1 MGGEETMT
9 KYILRRLIL
18 TLPVVIGV
26 TMLVFSMLHLV
37 PGDPVKAMFIESGGA
52 TAEQIE
58 QVRHL
63 LGLDQPLPVQYWDYI
78 SKALRGDLGESII
91 TKQKVSELIVQ
102 NFPSTLQLT
111 VAGMGLAIALGVLL
125 GVLSAVRHNSWLD
138 NLTMVIATLGV
149 SMPSFWLG
157 LLLILVFGIYLRWV
171 PITSGS
177 DLNRLALPALALGF
191 QAAAIIARLVR
202 TNLLEV
208 LHEDY
213 IRTARA
219 KGLSNPAVIVRHGL
233 RNSLIPVVTV
243 VGLQFGG
250 LLGGAVIIEAVF
262 ARQGIGQL
270 LVGALQA
277 RDFPLAQGCILFIAL
292 VYVLVN
298 LAVDVLYAFIDPRIH
313 YQ

>member
-1 MGGEETMT
+1 MT
-9 KYILRRLIL
+9 TYILRRLVL
-18 TLPVVIGV
+18 TVPVLFGV
-26 TMLVFSMLHLV
+26 TLLVFSMLHLV

-52 TAEQIE
+52 SAEQIE

-63 LGLDQPLPVQYWDYI
+63 LGLDKSLPEQYWDYLTN
-78 SKALRGDLGESII
+78 ALHGDLGQSII
-91 TKQKVSELIVQ
+91 SRQSVFELIVQ
-102 NFPSTLQLT
+102 NLPSTLQLT
-111 VAGMGLAIALGVLL
+111 VTGLGLAIVLGMALGV
-125 GVLSAVRHNSWLD
+125 VAAVRQSSWAD
-138 NLTMVIATLGV
+138 NMTMVVATIGV

-171 PITSGS
+171 PITAGS
-177 DLNRLALPALALGF
+177 DLNRLALPAFALGF
-191 QAAAIIARLVR
+191 QSAAIIARLVR
-202 TNLLEV
+202 ASLLEV
-208 LHEDY
+208 LQEDY
-213 IRTARA
+213 MRTARA
-219 KGLSNPAVIVRHGL
+219 KGLSNRIVILRHGL
-233 RNSLIPVVTV
+233 RNALIPVTTV

-277 RDFPLAQGCILFIAL
+277 RDFPLAQGCVLFIAL

-298 LAVDVLYAFIDPRIH
+298 LSVDMLYAFIDPRIH

>member
-1 MGGEETMT
+1 MT
-9 KYILRRLIL
+9 TYILRRLVL
-18 TLPVVIGV
+18 TVPVLFGV
-26 TMLVFSMLHLV
+26 TLLVFSMLHLV

-52 TAEQIE
+52 SAEQIE

-63 LGLDQPLPVQYWDYI
+63 LGLDKSLPEQYWDYLTN
-78 SKALRGDLGESII
+78 ALHGDLGQSII
-91 TKQKVSELIVQ
+91 SKQSVFELIVQ
-102 NFPSTLQLT
+102 NLPSTLQLT
-111 VAGMGLAIALGVLL
+111 VTGLGLAILLGMLL
-125 GVLSAVRHNSWLD
+125 GVVAAVRHSSWLD
-138 NLTMVIATLGV
+138 NMMMVVATIGV

-171 PITSGS
+171 PITAGS
-177 DLNRLALPALALGF
+177 DLNRLALPAFALGF
-191 QAAAIIARLVR
+191 QSAAIIARLVR
-202 TNLLEV
+202 ASLLEV
-208 LHEDY
+208 LQEDY
-213 IRTARA
+213 MRTARA
-219 KGLSNPAVIVRHGL
+219 KGLSNRVVILRHGL
-233 RNSLIPVVTV
+233 RNSLIPVTTV

-277 RDFPLAQGCILFIAL
+277 RDFPLAQGCVLFIAL

-298 LAVDVLYAFIDPRIH
+298 LAVDMLYAFIDPRIH

>member
-1 MGGEETMT
+1 MT
-9 KYILRRLIL
+9 TYILRRLVL
-18 TLPVVIGV
+18 TVPVLFGV
-26 TMLVFSMLHLV
+26 TLLVFSMLHLV

-52 TAEQIE
+52 SAEQIE

-63 LGLDQPLPVQYWDYI
+63 LGLDKSLPEQYWDYLTN
-78 SKALRGDLGESII
+78 ALHGDLGQSII
-91 TKQKVSELIVQ
+91 SKQSVFELIVQ
-102 NFPSTLQLT
+102 NLPSTLQLT
-111 VAGMGLAIALGVLL
+111 VSGLGLAILLGMLL
-125 GVLSAVRHNSWLD
+125 GVVAAVRHSSWLD
-138 NLTMVIATLGV
+138 NMMMVVATIGV

-171 PITSGS
+171 PITAGS
-177 DLNRLALPALALGF
+177 DLNRLALPAFALGF
-191 QAAAIIARLVR
+191 QSAAIIARLVR
-202 TNLLEV
+202 ASLLEV
-208 LHEDY
+208 LQEDY
-213 IRTARA
+213 MRTARA
-219 KGLSNPAVIVRHGL
+219 KGLSNRVVILRHGL
-233 RNSLIPVVTV
+233 RNALIPVTTV

-277 RDFPLAQGCILFIAL
+277 RDFPLAQGCVLFIAL

-298 LAVDVLYAFIDPRIH
+298 LGVDMLYAFIDPRIH

>member
-1 MGGEETMT
+1 MIT
-9 KYILRRLIL
+9 YLLRRLVL
-18 TLPVVIGV
+18 TLPVLFGV
-26 TMLVFSMLHLV
+26 TLLVFSMLHLV

-52 TAEQIE
+52 SAEQIE

-63 LGLDQPLPVQYWDYI
+63 LGLDKSLPEQYWDYLTN
-78 SKALRGDLGESII
+78 ALHGDLGQSII
-91 TKQKVSELIVQ
+91 SKQSVFELIVQ
-102 NFPSTLQLT
+102 NLPSTLQLT
-111 VAGMGLAIALGVLL
+111 VTGLGFAILLGMLL
-125 GVLSAVRHNSWLD
+125 GVVAAVRHSSWLD
-138 NLTMVIATLGV
+138 NMMMVVATIGV

-171 PITSGS
+171 PITAGS
-177 DLNRLALPALALGF
+177 DLNRLALPAFALGF
-191 QAAAIIARLVR
+191 QSAAIIARLVR
-202 TNLLEV
+202 ASLLEV
-208 LHEDY
+208 LQEDY
-213 IRTARA
+213 MRTARA
-219 KGLSNPAVIVRHGL
+219 KGLSNRVVILRHGL
-233 RNSLIPVVTV
+233 RNSLIPVTTV

-277 RDFPLAQGCILFIAL
+277 RDFPLAQGCVLFIAL

-298 LAVDVLYAFIDPRIH
+298 LTVDMLYAFIDPRIH

>member
-1 MGGEETMT
+1 MT
-9 KYILRRLIL
+9 TYLLRRLVL
-18 TLPVVIGV
+18 TVPVLFGV
-26 TMLVFSMLHLV
+26 TLLVFSMLHLV

-52 TAEQIE
+52 SAEQIE

-63 LGLDQPLPVQYWDYI
+63 LGLDKPLPEQYWDYLMN
-78 SKALRGDLGESII
+78 ALHGDLGQSII
-91 TKQKVSELIVQ
+91 SKQSVFELIVQ
-102 NFPSTLQLT
+102 NLPSTLQLT
-111 VAGMGLAIALGVLL
+111 VSGLGLAILLGMLL
-125 GVLSAVRHNSWLD
+125 GVVAAVRHSSWLD
-138 NLTMVIATLGV
+138 NMMMVVATIGV

-171 PITSGS
+171 PITAGS
-177 DLNRLALPALALGF
+177 DLNRLALPAFALGF
-191 QAAAIIARLVR
+191 QSAAIIARLVR
-202 TNLLEV
+202 ASLLEV
-208 LHEDY
+208 LQEDY
-213 IRTARA
+213 MRTARA
-219 KGLSNPAVIVRHGL
+219 KGLSNRVVILRHGL
-233 RNSLIPVVTV
+233 RNALIPVTTV

-277 RDFPLAQGCILFIAL
+277 RDFPLAQGCVLFIAL

-298 LAVDVLYAFIDPRIH
+298 LGVDMLYAFIDPRIH

>member
-1 MGGEETMT
+1 MT
-9 KYILRRLIL
+9 TYILRRVVL
-18 TLPVVIGV
+18 TVPVLFGV
-26 TMLVFSMLHLV
+26 TLLVFSMLHLV
-37 PGDPVKAMFIESGGA
+37 PGDPVRAMFIESGGA
-52 TAEQIE
+52 SAEQIE

-63 LGLDQPLPVQYWDYI
+63 LGLDKPLPVQYWDYI
-78 SKALRGDLGESII
+78 TKAMRGDLGESII
-91 TKQKVSELIVQ
+91 TRQPVFELIVQ

-111 VAGMGLAIALGVLL
+111 VAGMGLAILLGTSLGV
-125 GVLSAVRHNSWLD
+125 VAAVRHTTWLD
-138 NLTMVIATLGV
+138 NLMMVVATIGV

-171 PITSGS
+171 PITAGS
-177 DLNRLALPALALGF
+177 DLNRLALPTFALGF

-202 TNLLEV
+202 ASLLEV

-213 IRTARA
+213 MRTARA
-219 KGLSNPAVIVRHGL
+219 KGLRNRAVILRHGL
-233 RNSLIPVVTV
+233 RNSLIPVTTV

-277 RDFPLAQGCILFIAL
+277 RDFPLAQGCVLFIAL
-292 VYVLVN
+292 VYVMVN
-298 LAVDVLYAFIDPRIH
+298 LGVDVLYAFVDPRIH
-313 YQ
+313 YR

>member
-1 MGGEETMT
+1 MT
-9 KYILRRLIL
+9 TYILRRLAL
-18 TLPVVIGV
+18 TVPVLFGV
-26 TMLVFSMLHLV
+26 TLLVFSMLHLV
-37 PGDPVKAMFIESGGA
+37 PGDPVRAMFIESGGA

-63 LGLDQPLPVQYWDYI
+63 LGLDLPLPVQYWNYI
-78 SKALRGDLGESII
+78 TRAIHGDLGESII
-91 TKQKVSELIVQ
+91 TKQQVFELIVQ

-111 VAGMGLAIALGVLL
+111 VAGMGFAIVLGTLL
-125 GVLSAVRHNSWLD
+125 GIVAAVRHTSWLD
-138 NLTMVIATLGV
+138 NLMMVIATLGV

-157 LLLILVFGIYLRWV
+157 LLLILVFGIYLHWV
-171 PITSGS
+171 PITAGS
-177 DLNRLALPALALGF
+177 DLNRLALPAFALGF

-202 TNLLEV
+202 TSLLEV

-213 IRTARA
+213 MRTARA
-219 KGLSNPAVIVRHGL
+219 KGLSDRIVVLRHGL
-233 RNSLIPVVTV
+233 RNSLIPVTTV

-262 ARQGIGQL
+262 ARQGVGQL

-277 RDFPLAQGCILFIAL
+277 RDFPLAQGCVLFIAL

-298 LAVDVLYAFIDPRIH
+298 LGVDVLYAFVDPRIH

>member
-1 MGGEETMT
+1 ML
-9 KYILRRLIL
+9 KYILRRLVL
-18 TLPVVIGV
+18 TIPVVIGV
-26 TMLVFSMLHLV
+26 TVLVFSMLHLV

-63 LGLDQPLPVQYWDYI
+63 LGLDKPLPVQYWDYI
-78 SKALRGDLGESII
+78 SKAWRGDLGESII
-91 TKQKVSELIVQ
+91 TKQQVSELIAH

-111 VAGMGLAIALGVLL
+111 VVGMGLAIMLGVLL
-125 GVLSAVRHNSWLD
+125 GTFAAVRHNSWLD
-138 NLTMVIATLGV
+138 NLMMFVATLGV

-157 LLLILVFGIYLRWV
+157 LLLILVFGVYLRWV

-177 DLNRLALPALALGF
+177 DLNRLALPAFALGF

-219 KGLSNPAVIVRHGL
+219 KGLANPIVIVRHAL

-250 LLGGAVIIEAVF
+250 LLGGAVIVEAVF

-277 RDFPLAQGCILFIAL
+277 RDFPLAQGCVLFIAL
-292 VYVLVN
+292 VYVFVN
-298 LAVDVLYAFIDPRIH
+298 LGVDVLYAFIDPRIH

>member
-1 MGGEETMT
+1 MT
-9 KYILRRLIL
+9 TYILRRLAL
-18 TLPVVIGV
+18 TVPVLLGV
-26 TMLVFSMLHLV
+26 TLLVFSMLHLV
-37 PGDPVKAMFIESGGA
+37 PGDPVRAMFIESGGA

-63 LGLDQPLPVQYWDYI
+63 LGLDKPLPVQYWDYMAN
-78 SKALRGDLGESII
+78 ALHGDLGQSII
-91 TKQKVSELIVQ
+91 TKQSVFELIVQ
-102 NFPSTLQLT
+102 NLPSTLQLT
-111 VAGMGLAIALGVLL
+111 VTGLGLAVLL
-125 GVLSAVRHNSWLD
+125 GLLLGVVAAVRHSSWLD
-138 NLTMVIATLGV
+138 NLMMVVATIGV

-171 PITSGS
+171 PITAGS
-177 DLNRLALPALALGF
+177 DLNRLALPAFALGF
-191 QAAAIIARLVR
+191 QSAAIIARLVR
-202 TNLLEV
+202 ASLLEV
-208 LHEDY
+208 LQEDY
-213 IRTARA
+213 MRTARA
-219 KGLSNPAVIVRHGL
+219 KGLSNRVVILRHGL
-233 RNSLIPVVTV
+233 RNSLIPVTTV

-277 RDFPLAQGCILFIAL
+277 RDFPLAQGCVLFIAL

-298 LAVDVLYAFIDPRIH
+298 LGVDMLYAFIDPRIH

>member
-1 MGGEETMT
+1 MT
-9 KYILRRLIL
+9 KYILRRVVL
-18 TLPVVIGV
+18 TVPVLFGV
-26 TMLVFSMLHLV
+26 TLLVFSMLHLV

-52 TAEQIE
+52 SAEQIE
-58 QVRHL
+58 HIRNL
-63 LGLDQPLPVQYWDYI
+63 LGLNKPLPEQYWDYI
-78 SKALRGDLGESII
+78 TKALRGDLGESII
-91 TKQKVSELIVQ
+91 TKQKVLELIVQ

-111 VAGMGLAIALGVLL
+111 VAGLGLAIVLGVVL
-125 GVLSAVRHNSWLD
+125 GVVAAVRHNSWVD
-138 NLTMVIATLGV
+138 NAMMLIATLGV

-171 PITSGS
+171 PITAGS
-177 DLNRLALPALALGF
+177 DLNRLALPAFALGF

-202 TNLLEV
+202 SNLLEA
-208 LHEDY
+208 LQEDY

-219 KGLSNPAVIVRHGL
+219 KGLSNRVVVLRHGL
-233 RNSLIPVVTV
+233 RNSLIPVTTV

-277 RDFPLAQGCILFIAL
+277 RDFPLAQGCVLFIAL

-298 LAVDVLYAFIDPRIH
+298 LTV
-313 YQ
+313 

>member
-1 MGGEETMT
+1 MT
-9 KYILRRLIL
+9 TYLLRRLVL
-18 TLPVVIGV
+18 TVPVLFGV
-26 TMLVFSMLHLV
+26 TLLVFSMLHLV

-52 TAEQIE
+52 SAEQIE

-63 LGLDQPLPVQYWDYI
+63 LGLDKPLPEQYWDYLMN
-78 SKALRGDLGESII
+78 ALHGDLGQSII
-91 TKQKVSELIVQ
+91 SKQSVFELIVQ
-102 NFPSTLQLT
+102 NLPSTLQLT
-111 VAGMGLAIALGVLL
+111 VSGLGLAILLGMLL
-125 GVLSAVRHNSWLD
+125 GVVAAVRHSSWLD
-138 NLTMVIATLGV
+138 NMMMVVATIGV

-171 PITSGS
+171 PITAGS
-177 DLNRLALPALALGF
+177 DLNRLALPAFALGF
-191 QAAAIIARLVR
+191 QSAAIIARLVR
-202 TNLLEV
+202 ARLLEV
-208 LHEDY
+208 LQEDY
-213 IRTARA
+213 MRTARA
-219 KGLSNPAVIVRHGL
+219 KGLSNRVVILRHGL
-233 RNSLIPVVTV
+233 RNALIPVTTV

-277 RDFPLAQGCILFIAL
+277 RDFPLAQGCVLFIAL

-298 LAVDVLYAFIDPRIH
+298 LGVDMLYAFIDPRIH

>member
-1 MGGEETMT
+1 MT
-9 KYILRRLIL
+9 TYILRRVVL
-18 TLPVVIGV
+18 TVPVLFGV
-26 TMLVFSMLHLV
+26 TLLVFSMLHLV
-37 PGDPVKAMFIESGGA
+37 PGDPVRAMFIESGGA
-52 TAEQIE
+52 SAEQIE

-63 LGLDQPLPVQYWDYI
+63 LGLDKPLPVQYWDYI
-78 SKALRGDLGESII
+78 TKAMRGDLGESII
-91 TKQKVSELIVQ
+91 TRQSVFELIVQ

-111 VAGMGLAIALGVLL
+111 VAGMGLAILLGTTLGV
-125 GVLSAVRHNSWLD
+125 VAAVRHTTWLD
-138 NLTMVIATLGV
+138 NLMMVVATIGV

-157 LLLILVFGIYLRWV
+157 LLLILVFGIYLRWA
-171 PITSGS
+171 PITAGS
-177 DLNRLALPALALGF
+177 DLNRLALPTFALGF

-202 TNLLEV
+202 ASLLEV

-213 IRTARA
+213 MRTARA
-219 KGLSNPAVIVRHGL
+219 KGLRNRSVILRHGL
-233 RNSLIPVVTV
+233 RNSLIPVTTV

-277 RDFPLAQGCILFIAL
+277 RDFPLAQGCVLFIAL

-298 LAVDVLYAFIDPRIH
+298 LGVDVLYAFVDPRIH
-313 YQ
+313 YR

>member
-1 MGGEETMT
+1 MT
-9 KYILRRLIL
+9 TYILRRLVL
-18 TLPVVIGV
+18 TVPVLFGV
-26 TMLVFSMLHLV
+26 TLLVFSMLHLV

-52 TAEQIE
+52 SAEQIE

-63 LGLDQPLPVQYWDYI
+63 LGLDKSLPEQYWDYLTN
-78 SKALRGDLGESII
+78 AVHGDLGQSII
-91 TKQKVSELIVQ
+91 SKQQVFELIVQ
-102 NFPSTLQLT
+102 NLPSTLQLT
-111 VAGMGLAIALGVLL
+111 ITGLGFAILLGVLL
-125 GVLSAVRHNSWLD
+125 GVVAAVRHASWLD
-138 NLTMVIATLGV
+138 NLMMVVATIGV

-157 LLLILVFGIYLRWV
+157 LLLILVFGIYLHWV
-171 PITSGS
+171 PITAGS
-177 DLNRLALPALALGF
+177 DLNRLALPAFALGF
-191 QAAAIIARLVR
+191 QSAAIIARLVR
-202 TNLLEV
+202 ASLLDV
-208 LHEDY
+208 LQEDY
-213 IRTARA
+213 MRTARA
-219 KGLSNPAVIVRHGL
+219 KGLSNRVVILRHGL
-233 RNSLIPVVTV
+233 RNSLIPVTTV

-277 RDFPLAQGCILFIAL
+277 RDFPLAQGCVLFIAL